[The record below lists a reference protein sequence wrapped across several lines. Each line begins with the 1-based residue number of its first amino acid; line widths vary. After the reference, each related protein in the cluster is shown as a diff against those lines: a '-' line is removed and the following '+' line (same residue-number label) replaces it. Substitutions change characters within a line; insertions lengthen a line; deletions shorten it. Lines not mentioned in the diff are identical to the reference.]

1 MIIARRLLFLL
12 YKSTVIKFNDSDKSK
27 WVSEYT
33 QLFISFDKSLL
44 KIHEQEFIGKLYVA
58 RKLLKKFLITR
69 RMPIVS
75 TRFKLSEAFIR
86 KTRSHTITLISYLS
100 EDRSHTDKYKLYRRL
115 WTLSVLSV
123 CEKPKYVYLTIFFDS
138 KHWSM

>member
-1 MIIARRLLFLL
+1 MH
-12 YKSTVIKFNDSDKSK
+12 TCFN
-27 WVSEYT
+27 YT
-33 QLFISFDKSLL
+33 FVNSKSLL
-44 KIHEQEFIGKLYVA
+44 SDKVSTKAYWKHEQEFIGKLYVA
-58 RKLLKKFLITR
+58 RKLLKKFLIR
-69 RMPIVS
+69 ERMPIVS

-123 CEKPKYVYLTIFFDS
+123 CEKPKYIILILFYTIVYVTNIRWHKLSRI
-138 KHWSM
+138 MRI

>member
-1 MIIARRLLFLL
+1 MSFVCVNKIDIRTSIHL
-12 YKSTVIKFNDSDKSK
+12 YIYVKILN
-27 WVSEYT
+27 
-33 QLFISFDKSLL
+33 FISFDKSLL

-58 RKLLKKFLITR
+58 RKLLKRFLITE

-75 TRFKLSEAFIR
+75 TRFKLSEDFIR

-115 WTLSVLSV
+115 
-123 CEKPKYVYLTIFFDS
+123 
-138 KHWSM
+138 